1 MLQRFDCVY
10 LNTSVSVSAST
21 DGEVV
26 ELANL
31 SQSSVDSSV
40 RDGLV
45 GASNLVA
52 CLHNSH

>member
-1 MLQRFDCVY
+1 MC

-31 SQSSVDSSV
+31 SQSSVDTSV
-40 RDGLV
+40 GD
-45 GASNLVA
+45 
-52 CLHNSH
+52 